1 MRSRVFG
8 SHTTRASICL
18 PVATQCDL
26 FVGKF
31 TSNFFRTAYELKAA
45 QCDCAPPFAS
55 LDAPWC
61 FDYATWAGTSNITLP
76 NGTRVTRQFM
86 C

>member
-1 MRSRVFG
+1 MFLL
-8 SHTTRASICL
+8 A
-18 PVATQCDL
+18 QCDY

-31 TSNFFRTAYELKAA
+31 TSNFFRIAYELKAA
-45 QCDCAPPFAS
+45 QCDCAPPFVS

-61 FDYATWAGTSNITLP
+61 FDFAAEIGKS
-76 NGTRVTRQFM
+76 RVTLSNGSYADKLFL